1 MQDKINNLLK
11 ERRISK
17 GLTMKA
23 VAEAVGVSEGTVS
36 RWESGKIANM
46 GRSKIYA
53 LSKVLGLS
61 PAEIMEIDDIP
72 NLKNVIPLK
81 KVRYI
86 PVIGRIACGT
96 PILAQENH
104 TDNIVLP
111 DSVDADFALI
121 CEGDSMINAKIDD
134 GDTVYIHI
142 QPEVENGEIAAV
154 RIDDEVTLKKVF
166 LSKDLLKLVPANDE
180 YEPFI
185 YTSQEAKE
193 KNITIIGKAVA
204 ILKAI

>member
-1 MQDKINNLLK
+1 MK
-11 ERRISK
+11 E
-17 GLTMKA
+17 
-23 VAEAVGVSEGTVS
+23 VANAVGVSEGTVS

-53 LSKVLGLS
+53 LSKVLDLS

-96 PILAQENH
+96 PILAEENH

-121 CEGDSMINAKIDD
+121 CEGDSMINAQIND
-134 GDTVYIHI
+134 GDTVYIHM

-166 LSKDLLKLVPANDE
+166 LSKNLLKLVPANDE
-180 YEPFI
+180 YEPFV
-185 YTSQEAKE
+185 YSSQEATE

>member
-17 GLTMKA
+17 GLTMKE
-23 VAEAVGVSEGTVS
+23 VAKAVGVSEGTVS

-53 LSKVLGLS
+53 LSKVLDLS

-81 KVRYI
+81 KVCYVPI
-86 PVIGRIACGT
+86 IGKIACGE
-96 PILAQENH
+96 PILAEENH
-104 TDNIVLP
+104 IDNIVLP
-111 DSVDADFALI
+111 DNVNADFALI
-121 CEGDSMINAKIDD
+121 CQGDSMINAQIND
-134 GDTVYIHI
+134 GDIVYIRM

-154 RIDDEVTLKKVF
+154 RIEDEVTLKKVF
-166 LSKDLLKLVPANDE
+166 LSKDFLKLVPANE
-180 YEPFI
+180 KYEPFV
-185 YTSQEAKE
+185 YSSQEAKE
-193 KNITIIGKAVA
+193 KNIAIIGKAVA